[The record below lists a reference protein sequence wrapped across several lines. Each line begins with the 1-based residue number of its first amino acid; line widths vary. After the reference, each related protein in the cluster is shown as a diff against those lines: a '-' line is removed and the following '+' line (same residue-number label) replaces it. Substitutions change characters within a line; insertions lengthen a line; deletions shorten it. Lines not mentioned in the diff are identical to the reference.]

1 MGNLAGGY
9 DKTRITV
16 FLSDNSEYQCRL
28 DLGIGNNDLG
38 FSDRCIRMKAYHQQ
52 RYIEGNRKELAIDAD
67 YVALI
72 QTISHYCLDETFVM
86 LARKDLADRIEQGRG
101 EGTS

>member
-1 MGNLAGGY
+1 MDNLAGGY

-38 FSDRCIRMKAYHQQ
+38 FSDRCLAMKEYHQQ
-52 RYIEGNRKELAIDAD
+52 HYIKGDRKEQEIDSDYLA
-67 YVALI
+67 LT
-72 QTISHYCLDETFVM
+72 QTISRYCIDEGFVIR
-86 LARKDLADRIEQGRG
+86 ARKGITDHA
-101 EGTS
+101 S